1 MPSQPSKNLDT
12 FPNPHPDRDYIIE
25 IECPE
30 FTCLCPK
37 TGQPDFASLSLEY
50 VPDRLCVELKS
61 LKLYVWSYRN
71 EGHFHE
77 DVTNRILNDLVAVTH
92 PRYLR
97 LRAKFY
103 VRGGLYTTVEVV
115 HRQSGW
121 QAPPPPPADLPRETQ
136 ELPAKQAPATPD
148 LAKHARSAYGSDTNS
163 PLPQGGRGVGE
174 RESSPAAKPMPA
186 AKTRNPVKLTEPVIP
201 PAPAPK
207 NRNPAPEPEPSASER
222 FRMLRRS
229 RRNDPPPEPEPELEP
244 EEIVAEPVEPE
255 PPPAPVRKDGLYIG
269 IDLGTT
275 GCRAIAVD
283 DTGKMHGE
291 MSAPIPTP
299 PRNEDEV
306 TQDPT
311 VWWKAVTGCL
321 QNLLKQFDPQRVRT
335 IAVDGTSGT
344 LLLCDAKGGPVTPA
358 IMYNDRRAVQ
368 QAKHIASLADDHSG
382 AQGAGSALAK
392 LLWLHDKKLDKRA
405 RHALHQADWISGKL
419 IGQYGHSDYNNCLKL
434 GFDAEKNDW
443 PKWFS
448 KLGFDSALLPEVH
461 APGESLG
468 TISADI
474 AKTFGL
480 PSDVEVLAGTT
491 DGVASFLAAGPTE
504 SGHGVTALG
513 TTLVLK
519 LLSDKPVFSLDH
531 GVYSHRLGNFWL
543 AGGASN
549 SGGAVLLQYFKVEQM
564 REMTP
569 LLDPESVTG
578 LDYYPLPDIGERFP
592 INNPEMAPRLE
603 PLPGNSITF
612 FQGML
617 EGIARIEA
625 EGYQLLGKLGAPA
638 LTKVFTTGGGS
649 QNPAWTRI
657 RQKILRVK
665 MEKPRSGHAAYGSAL
680 LAAGIVTKT
689 FQ

>member
-1 MPSQPSKNLDT
+1 MPTQPSKNLDT
-12 FPNPHPDRDYIIE
+12 FPNPQPGRDYIIE

-37 TGQPDFASLSLEY
+37 TGQPDFATLSLEY

-61 LKLYVWSYRN
+61 LKLYVWSYRD

-77 DVTNRILNDLVAVTH
+77 DVTNRILNDLVAVLH

-97 LRAKFY
+97 LRAKFN

-121 QAPPPPPADLPRETQ
+121 QAPPPPPADLPREVQ
-136 ELPAKQAPATPD
+136 ELPAKEVPAAAPAKTTV
-148 LAKHARSAYGSDTNS
+148 AKA
-163 PLPQGGRGVGE
+163 
-174 RESSPAAKPMPA
+174 MPA
-186 AKTRNPVKLTEPVIP
+186 PKTRNPVKLTEPVIP

-207 NRNPAPEPEPSASER
+207 NRNPAPAPEPETPASDR

-229 RRNDPPPEPEPELEP
+229 RRNEPPPEPEPEIVSAPEP
-244 EEIVAEPVEPE
+244 ETVEPE
-255 PPPAPVRKDGLYIG
+255 PPPPAPARKDGLYIG

-283 DTGKMHGE
+283 DTGKVQGE

-311 VWWKAVTGCL
+311 LWWKAVTGCL
-321 QNLLKQFDPQRVRT
+321 QNLLKQIDPQRVQAL
-335 IAVDGTSGT
+335 AVDGTSGT

-358 IMYNDRRAVQ
+358 VMYNDRRAVE
-368 QAKHIASLADDHSG
+368 QAKRIASLASDDSG
-382 AQGAGSALAK
+382 AQGAGSSLAK
-392 LLWLHDKKLDKRA
+392 LLWLHEKKLDKRA
-405 RHALHQADWISGKL
+405 QHALHQADWICGRLTGKF
-419 IGQYGHSDYNNCLKL
+419 GHSDYNNCLKL
-434 GFDAEKNDW
+434 GFDAENMAW
-443 PKWFS
+443 PKWLN

-461 APGESLG
+461 TPGETLG
-468 TISADI
+468 TISAEI

-480 PSDVEVLAGTT
+480 PSDVQVLAGTT
-491 DGVASFLAAGPTE
+491 DGVASFLAAGATE
-504 SGHGVTALG
+504 AGHGVTALG

-519 LLSDKPVFSLDH
+519 LLSDKPVFSHEH
-531 GVYSHRLGNFWL
+531 GVYSHRLGKYWL

-549 SGGAVLLQYFKVEQM
+549 SGGAVLLQYFKIEQM

-569 LLDPESVTG
+569 LLDPENPTG

-592 INNPEMAPRLE
+592 INNPEMMPRLE
-603 PLPGNSITF
+603 PLPGNSVTF

-625 EGYQLLGKLGAPA
+625 EGYELLHKRGAPA
-638 LTKVFTTGGGS
+638 LNKVFTTGGGS

-657 RQKILRVK
+657 REKILRVK
-665 MEKPRSGHAAYGSAL
+665 LEKPRSGHAAYGSAL
-680 LAAGIVTKT
+680 LAAGIVAKT